1 MGVLAGFFYWNRRP
15 ARIYMG
21 DSGALFLGILL
32 ATIAIRIDPQ
42 TDSKWTSF
50 AVPIFLLALPILD
63 TCVVVISRL
72 INSRSPLQGGK
83 DHLSHRLALKGIRH
97 RAILYIFALT
107 SVLFQI
113 PIYIFLTVNL
123 EWEISVTLFYAF
135 LFIIVF
141 IYSVRIKVK
150 YEDS

>member
-50 AVPIFLLALPILD
+50 AVPVFLLVLPILD
-63 TCVVVISRL
+63 TCVVVSSRL
-72 INSRSPLQGGK
+72 FNSRSPLQGGK
-83 DHLSHRLALKGIRH
+83 DHLSHRLAVKGIRH
-97 RAILYIFALT
+97 RNILYLFALF
-107 SVLFQI
+107 SISFQI
-113 PIYIFLTVNL
+113 PIYIFLRVNF
-123 EWEISVTLFYAF
+123 EWEILVVFLYSL
-135 LFIIVF
+135 LFILAF